1 MRNQTRTLS
10 LVLTL
15 ALAGLGLSAALPAA
29 AEEGMAER
37 TGQKIDQAAEVAG
50 DKLGAAK
57 DSVGRK
63 AEQASDYMGDAAITA
78 KIKSEI
84 LVDSSLK
91 VLQIH
96 VTTTD
101 GVVNLS
107 GAIDSQLNIDRAV
120 SIAANTQHVKL
131 VQNALVV
138 KAAN

>member
-15 ALAGLGLSAALPAA
+15 ALAGLGLPAA

-63 AEQASDYMGDAAITA
+63 AEQAGDYMGDAAITA